1 MFEAHPEPRWSPARS
16 QLVLM
21 WVTLAVC
28 AVAAQVVTVTDS
40 LGLFGHAATNTGVMS
55 TATVQAPVSLVVV
68 DQQQTAVDLQWT
80 ASGTSFVTG
89 YEVYRSDT
97 PGGARVLVGSVGSGT
112 LVLTDGTLAPNTTYY
127 FVVRA
132 IASDWE
138 SAESMQVM
146 ATTLP

>member
-1 MFEAHPEPRWSPARS
+1 MFDAHPEPRWSPARS

-21 WVTLAVC
+21 WIALAVC
-28 AVAAQVVTVTDS
+28 AMAAQVVTVSDS

-55 TATVQAPVSLVVV
+55 TATVQPPASLVVV
-68 DQQQTAVDLQWT
+68 DQQQTSVDLQWT
-80 ASGTSFVTG
+80 ASGTAFVTG
-89 YEVYRSDT
+89 YDVYRSDT
-97 PGGARVLVGSVGSGT
+97 PAGARVLVGSVGAGT
-112 LVLTDGTLAPNTTYY
+112 LTLTDGTLAPGTSYY

-132 IASDWE
+132 VASGWV

>member
-1 MFEAHPEPRWSPARS
+1 MFDAQPEPRWTPARS

-21 WVTLAVC
+21 WAALAVC
-28 AVAAQVVTVTDS
+28 AVTAQVVTVTDS
-40 LGLFGHAATNTGVMS
+40 LGIFGHAAMNTGVMT
-55 TATVQAPVSLVVV
+55 TATVQPPASLVVL
-68 DQQQTAVDLQWT
+68 DQQQTSVDLQWT
-80 ASGTSFVTG
+80 ASGTAFVTG

-97 PGGARVLVGSVGSGT
+97 PAGARVLVGAVGAGT
-112 LVLTDGTLAPNTTYY
+112 LTLTDGTLAPGTTYY

-132 IASDWE
+132 IASGWV